1 MRRHGLARAP
11 PTSNTGGNRRSVFG
25 SGGGAAVSFP
35 PWRRDFGCSRSS
47 VRLMELMFGH
57 RLERELPGRNVHRWR
72 GFLVDAFSGLVL
84 ILPSTRHLLGAQG
97 KAVC

>member
-1 MRRHGLARAP
+1 
-11 PTSNTGGNRRSVFG
+11 
-25 SGGGAAVSFP
+25 
-35 PWRRDFGCSRSS
+35 
-47 VRLMELMFGH
+47 MELMFGH

-84 ILPSTRHLLGAQG
+84 ILPSTRHILGAQG